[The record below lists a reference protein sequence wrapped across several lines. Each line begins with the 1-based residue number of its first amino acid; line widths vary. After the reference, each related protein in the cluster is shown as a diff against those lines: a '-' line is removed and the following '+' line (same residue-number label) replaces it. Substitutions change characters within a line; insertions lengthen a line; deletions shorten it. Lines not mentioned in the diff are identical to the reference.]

1 MELSFKKLFNSN
13 SKKTMEILADF
24 GNYEKFFPYI
34 KECRIITRENNYII
48 TEEILFIGGRNFRF
62 KQKSRHQVSTDSI
75 NTKTLSG
82 PLAGSELD
90 LIF

>member
-34 KECRIITRENNYII
+34 KECRIITRENNYI
-48 TEEILFIGGRNFRF
+48 
-62 KQKSRHQVSTDSI
+62 
-75 NTKTLSG
+75 KTLLVKDCQLTYYL
-82 PLAGSELD
+82 PLKKEHR
-90 LIF
+90 IFCIVLLKPCLHQYLVQVPQF